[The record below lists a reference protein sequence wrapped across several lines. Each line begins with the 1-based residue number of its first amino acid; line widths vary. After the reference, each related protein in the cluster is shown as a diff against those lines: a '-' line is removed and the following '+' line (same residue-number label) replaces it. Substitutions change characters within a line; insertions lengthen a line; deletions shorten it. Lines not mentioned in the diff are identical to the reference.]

1 MSYFAKPYFIPYD
14 EWFDNDLENSKIN
27 IEDKKRKDILSIH
40 EFFYKQSN
48 KKVGASENNLKL
60 DIEKN
65 SKQIFTNN
73 SEKSFS
79 KNYFL
84 PNKEKYKL
92 SHKSSKRKFKFRIF
106 NKSFSRLTIISF
118 FVIFGL
124 LIFFVSQTREKE
136 SSNINIISEI
146 KK

>member
-92 SHKSSKRKFKFRIF
+92 SHKSSKRKFKFRIL